1 FYELGLAK
9 PEWAGPRL
17 DARTAPWGPRIASQ
31 KLHTTRLR
39 QEAAAKRERE
49 APLRKREKQLER
61 KIEDLNSEL
70 RSLETQ
76 LSDSTLY
83 DDSNKK
89 QLTNLLQ
96 RQGELKIQLAGLE
109 EAWIEVLDQLQ

>member
-1 FYELGLAK
+1 M
-9 PEWAGPRL
+9 AGQTGIGGQASKRERRPR
-17 DARTAPWGPRIASQ
+17 GPTTSQ
-31 KLHTTRLR
+31 KLDKKQLR

-61 KIEDLNSEL
+61 KIDDFNSEL

-76 LSDSTLY
+76 LSDSTMY

-89 QLTNLLQ
+89 QLTDLLQ
-96 RQGELKIQLAGLE
+96 RQGELKIQLADLE
-109 EAWIEVLDQLQ
+109 EAWIEILEQLQ

>member
-1 FYELGLAK
+1 MRPG
-9 PEWAGPRL
+9 
-17 DARTAPWGPRIASQ
+17 DASQ
-31 KLHTTRLR
+31 KLDKKQLR

-61 KIEDLNSEL
+61 KIDDLNSEL

-83 DDSNKK
+83 DVSNKK
-89 QLTNLLQ
+89 QLTDLLQ
-96 RQGELKIQLAGLE
+96 RQGELKIQLANLE
-109 EAWIEVLDQLQ
+109 EAWIEVLEQLQ